1 MGSLAHWLRSGVDLL
16 IWPFEGLGPFV
27 TLVAISL
34 ITAVAIL
41 YVVRWTTPARWI
53 VRARSQIAAAIYEV
67 RLFLDS
73 PVRVILAQG
82 RLLGYSAVYIL
93 ALMPALIVMS
103 LPMGLIYLQLDN
115 RYGFEPVAVGE
126 PVVLEVRVSGGTG
139 DVGVDTGDRAELTA
153 PPVRDPAGGA
163 VYFRLVVREPG
174 SLSVSVTAGGDSAT
188 KRIVAEPDQAA
199 SPVRTRGWAMWWVP
213 TDEPPLSGDRIQSI
227 EIDQRGSSVDV
238 LRMPW
243 WLFWLILATVL
254 ALVLRK
260 PFRVTL

>member
-34 ITAVAIL
+34 ITAIAIL
-41 YVVRWTTPARWI
+41 YVVRWTTPARLI

-73 PVRVILAQG
+73 PVRVIKAQG
-82 RLLGYSAVYIL
+82 RLLGYSAVYIG

-126 PVVLEVRVSGGTG
+126 PVVLEVRVSGEVG
-139 DVGVDTGDRAELTA
+139 DVGIEPGDGVALTA

-163 VYFRLVVREPG
+163 AYFRLVVSEPG
-174 SLSVSVTAGGDSAT
+174 SFTVSVTAGGDSAT
-188 KRIVAEPDQAA
+188 KRIVAEPDEAA
-199 SPVRTRGWAMWWVP
+199 SPIRSRGWDMWWVA
-213 TDEPPLSGDRIQSI
+213 TNEAPLGGDRIQSI
-227 EIDQRGSSVDV
+227 EIDQRGNSIDV
-238 LRMPW
+238 LKMPW
-243 WLFWLILATVL
+243 WLFWVLLATILAL
-254 ALVLRK
+254 ALKK